1 MSLDELVYRER
12 PAAGEPAGALVLLH
26 GRGLHEDDLV
36 PLLDLMDPER
46 RLVGFTPRAPLQPP
60 GHTGNHWY
68 VIERVGF
75 PNPATFAPTYGK
87 LDRWLEALAE
97 ETGVPPERT
106 VIGGFSQGGVIA
118 YSLGLG
124 PGRPRP
130 AAIVGLSCFVPTVD
144 GWQPDFT
151 DREELPVYHSHGVA
165 DPIIS
170 VEFGR
175 QARELLEGKVEL
187 TYREHPGGHTIDPR
201 SFDELRELVA
211 GATPKAAA

>member
-1 MSLDELVYRER
+1 MALDELVYRER

-26 GRGLHEDDLV
+26 GRGLHEHDLF

-46 RLVGFTPRAPLQPP
+46 RLVAFTPRAPLQPP
-60 GHTGNHWY
+60 GHLGNHWY
-68 VIERVGF
+68 VIEQVGF
-75 PNPATFAPTYGK
+75 PNPATFAQTYAT
-87 LDRWLEALAE
+87 LDRWMDALAE
-97 ETGVPPERT
+97 KTGVPPERT
-106 VIGGFSQGGVIA
+106 VLGGFSQGGVMA

-124 PGRPRP
+124 PGRARP
-130 AAIVGLSCFVPTVD
+130 AAIVGLSCFVPTVE

-151 DREELPVYHSHGVA
+151 GREDLPVYHSHGVA

-175 QARELLEGKVEL
+175 QARELLEGNVEL

-201 SFDELRELVA
+201 SFDEIRELVA
-211 GATPKAAA
+211 GATPKGAA